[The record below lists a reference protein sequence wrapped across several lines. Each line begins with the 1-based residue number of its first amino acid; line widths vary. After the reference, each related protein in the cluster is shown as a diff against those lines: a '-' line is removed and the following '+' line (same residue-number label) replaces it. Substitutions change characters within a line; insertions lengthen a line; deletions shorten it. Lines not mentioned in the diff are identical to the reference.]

1 MDETNSNAQAVSF
14 SLVSLSAISAS
25 ARFKYIILAVF
36 QAHNAQGVASIDTT
50 HTTDNHTHTHSRSLC
65 ACTSA
70 LFSYILQILHSCTLL
85 NSDTV
90 AYPIG

>member
-1 MDETNSNAQAVSF
+1 MMKMETDKIMDETNSNAQAVSF

-50 HTTDNHTHTHSRSLC
+50 HTTDKHTHTL
-65 ACTSA
+65 A
-70 LFSYILQILHSCTLL
+70 LDVCVY
-85 NSDTV
+85 
-90 AYPIG
+90 